1 MRNGKLVWDND
12 MVKKVTAANEQLEQS
27 KKTVDPSQESLPEA
41 QAKKRRADDGPEID
55 QAQKKPKRQ
64 KDSTVKEPL
73 FGPTVTKTL
82 PKSPS
87 TKKATT
93 SKQSQSQLA
102 NGSKK
107 AQSAV
112 EKKSLKKKAT
122 QTVETET
129 GKGDQKSGSDK
140 NEETD
145 EENEEGTAQ
154 YTWRDSRSRT
164 DLKHGR
170 FVFFIWLSIQ

>member
-1 MRNGKLVWDND
+1 MKKGKLVWDND
-12 MVKKVTAANEQLEQS
+12 MVKKVTAANELLQQS

-41 QAKKRRADDGPEID
+41 QAEKRKADDGPQID
-55 QAQKKPKRQ
+55 QAQKKQKRQ
-64 KDSTVKEPL
+64 RDSTVKEPL
-73 FGPTVTKTL
+73 SGPTVTKSL
-82 PKSPS
+82 AKSPS

-93 SKQSQSQLA
+93 SEQPKSQLA
-102 NGSKK
+102 NESKK

-112 EKKSLKKKAT
+112 KKKSLKKKAT

-129 GKGDQKSGSDK
+129 GKADQKSGSDK

-170 FVFFIWLSIQ
+170 FAPLIG